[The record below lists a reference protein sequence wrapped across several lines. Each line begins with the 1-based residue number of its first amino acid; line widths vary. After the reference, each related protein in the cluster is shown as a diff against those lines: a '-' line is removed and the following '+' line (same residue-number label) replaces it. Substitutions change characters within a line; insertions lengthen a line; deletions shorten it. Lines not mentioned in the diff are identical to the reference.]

1 MDALLKGWTERA
13 EMMLKQ
19 PGLIS
24 VQMHRGIA
32 GASILASYVVWE
44 SLEAYRAGQAQP
56 DGHDDLEKLD
66 LTMYPVLVQK
76 IAIPGIFVARPLWR
90 CFNRMAS
97 TRGIAHPRFSSVS
110 ARTAL
115 AAYDLSPPPVRSGP
129 NLARPH

>member
-1 MDALLKGWTERA
+1 MLRRPPRSTRTDTLVPYTTLFRSKGWTERA

-76 IAIPGIFVARPLWR
+76 IAIPGICVA
-90 CFNRMAS
+90 
-97 TRGIAHPRFSSVS
+97 
-110 ARTAL
+110 
-115 AAYDLSPPPVRSGP
+115 
-129 NLARPH
+129 

>member
-56 DGHDDLEKLD
+56 DGHDDLEKID

-76 IAIPGIFVARPLWR
+76 IAIPGIRSEERRVGKE
-90 CFNRMAS
+90 CVS
-97 TRGIAHPRFSSVS
+97 TCRSRW
-110 ARTAL
+110 
-115 AAYDLSPPPVRSGP
+115 SPD
-129 NLARPH
+129 H

>member
-24 VQMHRGIA
+24 VQMHRGIS

-66 LTMYPVLVQK
+66 LTMYPVPVQK
-76 IAIPGIFVARPLWR
+76 IAIQAISVACQLWPWV
-90 CFNRMAS
+90 
-97 TRGIAHPRFSSVS
+97 H
-110 ARTAL
+110 RTA
-115 AAYDLSPPPVRSGP
+115 SQHGNEKP
-129 NLARPH
+129 

>member
-1 MDALLKGWTERA
+1 
-13 EMMLKQ
+13 MMLKQ

-56 DGHDDLEKLD
+56 DGHDNLEKLD

-76 IAIPGIFVARPLWR
+76 TAIPGICVACKLWR
-90 CFNRMAS
+90 CVTRSAS
-97 TRGIAHPRFSSVS
+97 PGGPEQPRFSSLSGRTVS
-110 ARTAL
+110 AAQ
-115 AAYDLSPPPVRSGP
+115 DLSPPQVASSTQFPPS
-129 NLARPH
+129 RPEVTAS